1 MFYASQLL
9 GYLPFLPSSLRNSR
23 QCLKWH
29 HLCRAVYNYMGCLV
43 FLLSFT
49 IWFPWSHTQ
58 DSYSRDIF
66 AVYKLTLQDRSH
78 GFKWHI
84 KEKRTTTKKKTFLFT
99 SFLKTSDFDCH
110 SQESNST
117 HSINIVCFMTS
128 FVCFTF
134 LATSIDELK
143 FYSSWV
149 FSFMSVLGWVWRPLQ
164 PILSVFLQLQ
174 EIEERFGQ
182 HD

>member
-1 MFYASQLL
+1 MDLKIVPQNLAFHSCKSNWL
-9 GYLPFLPSSLRNSR
+9 GETLVQTDKEF
-23 QCLKWH
+23 
-29 HLCRAVYNYMGCLV
+29 VYCINNKPLTTG
-43 FLLSFT
+43 LLSL
-49 IWFPWSHTQ
+49 Q
-58 DSYSRDIF
+58 IF
-66 AVYKLTLQDRSH
+66 LHFSSWRSH

-84 KEKRTTTKKKTFLFT
+84 KEQRTTTKKKTFPFT
-99 SFLKTSDFDCH
+99 WFLKTSDFDCH

-128 FVCFTF
+128 FVCFIF
-134 LATSIDELK
+134 LATSVDELK
-143 FYSSWV
+143 FYSSLI

-164 PILSVFLQLQ
+164 PRLSVFLQLQ